1 LVRAIEFVHGKFAL
15 PGENRCRFDDPGN
28 VFQSFLTELLADFS
42 QCLAL
47 GITELYTSLDLVAQ
61 DTVFGHQV
69 FISKEELLID

>member
-1 LVRAIEFVHGKFAL
+1 L
-15 PGENRCRFDDPGN
+15 PSCHAGHDGN
-28 VFQSFLTELLADFS
+28 HLKYWIIQSFLTELFADLS
-42 QCLAL
+42 QRLAL